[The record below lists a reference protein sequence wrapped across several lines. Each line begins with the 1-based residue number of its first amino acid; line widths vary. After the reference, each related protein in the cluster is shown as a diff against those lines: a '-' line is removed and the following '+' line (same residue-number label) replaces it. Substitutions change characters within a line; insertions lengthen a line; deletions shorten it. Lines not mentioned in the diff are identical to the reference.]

1 MKNFSYF
8 VSKLTIIAV
17 VTMISVSCDIKKNNP
32 SNFSPE
38 QIKEGEILV
47 MEGRCN
53 YCHTPEITDGEANY
67 GKILFGH
74 PADKTIPEL
83 PGVPVGSQQWMEFI
97 SELDSTVWIAGDKI
111 VFSANIT
118 PDKETGIGTWSKED
132 FINTIRTGIHPGWKK
147 KLNKP
152 MPWLDY
158 ARLSNEQL
166 TSIYSYLMS
175 QQPVVNKV
183 QGPVIFK

>member
-1 MKNFSYF
+1 MT
-8 VSKLTIIAV
+8 VIAV
-17 VTMISVSCDIKKNNP
+17 ISVSCDTEKNNP
-32 SNFSPE
+32 SNFTPE

-53 YCHTPEITDGEANY
+53 YCHTPEIAPGEINY

-74 PADKTIPEL
+74 PANKSIPEI
-83 PGVPVGSQQWMEFI
+83 PEVPVGSQEWMEYI
-97 SELDSTVWIAGDKI
+97 SELDSTVWIDGNKI

-118 PDKETGIGTWSKED
+118 PDKETGIGSWGKGD

-158 ARLSNEQL
+158 AKLSNEQL